1 MNTIHTANE
10 AQKATETVHKFIRQ
24 FMRESD
30 EKGSQAWVA
39 ERWAYVPG
47 MQLMAIARAGEQ
59 LGVPEYIAF
68 MKRHM
73 DAFVREDG
81 TIRTYR
87 LEEYNLDQINQGKNL
102 FLLHQATGEN
112 RYAQTAHLLA
122 AQLISQP
129 RTSEGGFWHKKI
141 YPFQMWLDGL
151 YMASPFLAEYGK
163 TFDRPELIDEAV
175 HQLLL
180 IERRTRDPRTG
191 LLYHAWDESKEQE
204 WADSST
210 GLSSHFWS
218 RAMGWYAMAIV
229 DCLDSIP
236 VTHRQRGTI
245 IGLFQRMIGA
255 LVKVQDAESGLWYQV
270 LDQGGRKGN
279 YLEASGSCMFVY
291 AMAKGLRLGYL
302 EPNFLEPMRKGLDG
316 ILSELVTEDEQ
327 GIHLNRICHG
337 AGLSL
342 DRNGTYDYYIS
353 EAIVSDAPMGVAPLM
368 LALLEAEKL
377 RSAQNE
383 DNDSRR

>member
-1 MNTIHTANE
+1 MTTINAKNAAGTRLVRKFADRLL
-10 AQKATETVHKFIRQ
+10 AQCN
-24 FMRESD
+24 D
-30 EKGSQAWVA
+30 KGEHPWVM

-47 MQLMAIARAGEQ
+47 MQLMAIAHAGQQ
-59 LGVPEYIAF
+59 LEVPEYIAF

-73 DAFVREDG
+73 DAFVGEDG
-81 TIRTYR
+81 RIRTYR

-102 FLLHQATGEN
+102 FTLYRATGEK
-112 RYAQTAHLLA
+112 RYAEAAHLLA

-129 RTSEGGFWHKKI
+129 RTSEGGFWHKKV

-163 TFDRPELIDEAV
+163 TFDRPDLIDEAM

-191 LLYHAWDESKEQE
+191 LLYHGWDESKEQE

-218 RAMGWYAMAIV
+218 RAMGWYAMAVV
-229 DCLDSIP
+229 DVLDHVP
-236 VTHRQRGTI
+236 VAHRQRGTL
-245 IGLFQRMIGA
+245 IGIFQRMIGA
-255 LVKVQDAESGLWYQV
+255 LVKVQDADSGLWHQV

-302 EPNFLEPMRKGLDG
+302 ENNFKEPMRRGYEGVLQHL
-316 ILSELVTEDEQ
+316 ITEDEQ
-327 GIHLNRICHG
+327 GLHLNGICHG
-337 AGLSL
+337 AGLSI
-342 DRNGTYDYYIS
+342 DRNGSYDYYIS
-353 EAIVSDAPMGVAPLM
+353 EAIVSDTPMGVAPLM
-368 LALLEAEKL
+368 LAVLETERL
-377 RSAQNE
+377 S
-383 DNDSRR
+383 

>member
-1 MNTIHTANE
+1 MTTIKTSS
-10 AQKATETVHKFIRQ
+10 TVHAGADTIRRLARQ
-24 FMRESD
+24 FLSQCND
-30 EKGSQAWVA
+30 KGEHSWVM

-59 LGVPEYIAF
+59 LQIPEYIAF
-68 MKRHM
+68 MKQHM
-73 DAFVREDG
+73 DSFIQEDG
-81 TIRTYR
+81 TIRSYR

-102 FLLHQATGEN
+102 FPLYRATGEP
-112 RYAQTAHLLA
+112 RYAEAAHLLA

-151 YMASPFLAEYGK
+151 YMASPFLAEYGR

-229 DCLDSIP
+229 DCLDHIP

-245 IGLFQRMIGA
+245 IGLFQRMMGA

-270 LDQGGRKGN
+270 LDQGKRKGN
-279 YLEASGSCMFVY
+279 YLEASGSSMFGY

-302 EPNFLEPMRKGLDG
+302 EPNFTEPMQRVIDG
-316 ILSELVTEDEQ
+316 ILAHLVTEDEQ
-327 GIHLNRICHG
+327 GLHLNGICHG

-342 DRNGTYDYYIS
+342 DRNGSFDYYIS

-368 LALLEAEKL
+368 LALLEAEQL
-377 RSAQNE
+377 QNVHNE
-383 DNDSRR
+383 DNRR